1 MTKQPISL
9 PRTTHIVIRNTIADL
24 AALTTAMERVGTEC
38 EMPERSLFEVQVAL
52 DEMVSNVI
60 KYAWPEPDAHDIEIR
75 ITVRHDGVEVEII
88 DDGRMFD
95 PRDAP
100 NRDKPLPGQRPQLGG
115 VGVQMSKQLVDRIDY
130 ARIGDR
136 NHTTLTK
143 LCALG
148 PAASGRQK

>member
-1 MTKQPISL
+1 L
-9 PRTTHIVIRNTIADL
+9 PQTTHIVIRNNVADL
-24 AALTTAMERVGTEC
+24 AAVTEAMERVGAEYQ
-38 EMPERSLFEVQVAL
+38 MPENLLFQLQIAL

-60 KYAWPEPDAHDIEIR
+60 KYAWPEVGEHEIEIR
-75 ITVRHDGVEVEII
+75 ITVRSDAVEVEII

-100 NRDKPLPGQRPQLGG
+100 RCDKPLPSQRLRPGG
-115 VGVQMSKQLVDRIDY
+115 RGVKITKQLVDRIDY
-130 ARIGDR
+130 ARIGNR

-148 PAASGRQK
+148 PADSVREKT

>member
-1 MTKQPISL
+1 L
-9 PRTTHIVIRNTIADL
+9 PQTTHIVIRNNVADL
-24 AALTTAMERVGTEC
+24 AAVTEAMERVGTEYQ
-38 EMPERSLFEVQVAL
+38 MPENLLFQLQIAL

-60 KYAWPEPDAHDIEIR
+60 KYAWPEVGEHEIEIR
-75 ITVRHDGVEVEII
+75 ITVRSDAVEVEII

-100 NRDKPLPGQRPQLGG
+100 RCDKPLPSQRLRPGG
-115 VGVQMSKQLVDRIDY
+115 RGVKITKQLVDRIDY
-130 ARIGDR
+130 ARIGNR

-148 PAASGRQK
+148 PADSVREKT